1 MEGNRIVGTI
11 AVMHTMV
18 VPFTDVLKIDKYL
31 ALNTILCCDLCAQQ
45 IDLEFELKFHN
56 GAGDMMATLVPDVV
70 DPLLHYAA
78 ERGSRAVRD
87 VAATAHG
94 KTTGLCAML

>member
-11 AVMHTMV
+11 TLMHTIV
-18 VPFTDVLKIDKYL
+18 VRLT
-31 ALNTILCCDLCAQQ
+31 
-45 IDLEFELKFHN
+45 H
-56 GAGDMMATLVPDVV
+56 GAGDMMVTLVPDFV

-87 VAATAHG
+87 VAATARD
-94 KTTGLCAML
+94 KTTGL